1 MLVCALI
8 LKQVQMNNQIFL
20 NGITLQQLAEAITP
34 LLHQK
39 TDELDIISNSEKELL
54 TRIEVCELLSINKT
68 SLWKHTKSGRLKS
81 YGLGNRVYYK
91 RSEVLEAVKPIN
103 A

>member
-1 MLVCALI
+1 M
-8 LKQVQMNNQIFL
+8 QTQIFL

-39 TDELDIISNSEKELL
+39 TDELDIVSNSEKELL

-91 RSEVLEAVKPIN
+91 RSEVIGAVKPIN
-103 A
+103 S

>member
-34 LLHQK
+34 LLQK

>member
-1 MLVCALI
+1 M
-8 LKQVQMNNQIFL
+8 QTQIFL

-39 TDELDIISNSEKELL
+39 TNELDIISNSEKVLL